1 VLLHLSVTH
10 YAIARALEVEF
21 HGGMTAITGET
32 GAGKSILLDALGLAL
47 GDRADPEAISPG
59 QPRADICATFDIA
72 AHADA
77 RQWLVEHDFPAGEQA
92 QCLLKRVITREGRS
106 RAHINGQPATLLQL
120 RELGERLIDIH
131 SQHEHQS
138 LLHRDTHRRLLDEFG
153 QYPAPLAEVRRLFGQ
168 WQQLAVRLK
177 ALREQSSDKEARV
190 QLLRYQVEELDRI
203 APHAGEVEALDAEH
217 KRLNNAD
224 SLIHTSDALLA
235 LCNEGDEGNLR
246 QLLNQAMHLLRQSP
260 LAAELPALGEM
271 FESASI
277 QIDEATNDLQRYRD
291 RVQVDPERLQQ
302 IETRQSLLFDAARK
316 HRVQSG
322 ELPALHQQLV
332 DELSALTGGAG
343 SLMELESELAELE
356 QHYRTVANGL
366 SAQRKRAADKL
377 AKQVRAQL
385 KDLSMAHCRF
395 EVALTPVAE
404 GALSVHGLE
413 QIEFLISTQPD
424 APARSL
430 AKIAS
435 GGELSRISLA
445 IQVVTARTSRIPT
458 LVFDEVDVG
467 IGGPT
472 AVVVGKLL
480 RQLGEQGQV
489 LCVTHQAPVA
499 ARAHQHLQ
507 VHKQLKGKQL
517 ETGLQLLD
525 ATARVE
531 EIARMIGG
539 ETITT
544 QSRAHAEEMLEH
556 GEAC

>member
-1 VLLHLSVTH
+1 MLLHLSVTH
-10 YAIARALEVEF
+10 YAIARALDIEF
-21 HGGMTAITGET
+21 SGGMTAITGET

-59 QPRADICATFDIA
+59 QPRADICATFDIS

-77 RQWLVEHDFPAGEQA
+77 QGWLASHDFPAGDQN

-106 RAHINGQPATLLQL
+106 RAHINGQPATLQQL
-120 RELGERLIDIH
+120 RELGELLIDIH

-138 LLHRDTHRRLLDEFG
+138 LLHRDTHRRLLDEYS
-153 QYPAPLAEVRRLFGQ
+153 QNQTLLAELKTVFGQ
-168 WQQLAVRLK
+168 WQGVSARLQ
-177 ALREQSSDKEARV
+177 ALREQGAERDARV
-190 QLLRYQVEELDRI
+190 QLLSYQVEELDRI
-203 APHAGEVEALDAEH
+203 APQAGEAEQLDAEY

-224 SLIHTSDALLA
+224 SLIHTSEALLQ
-235 LCNEGDEGNLR
+235 LCAENIDGNLR
-246 QLLNQAMHLLRQSP
+246 QLLNQAMQLLRQSP

-271 FESASI
+271 FDSATI
-277 QIDEATNDLQRYRD
+277 QVDEAVNDLQRYRD
-291 RVQVDPERLQQ
+291 RVNVDPERLQAV
-302 IETRQSLLFDAARK
+302 ETRQSLLFDTARK
-316 HRVQSG
+316 HRVPVP
-322 ELPALHQQLV
+322 ELPALHQQLA
-332 DELSALTGGAG
+332 DELASLSGGAG
-343 SLMELESELAELE
+343 SITALETELAAIE
-356 QHYRTVANGL
+356 QQYRAIAGKL
-366 SAQRKRAADKL
+366 SQQRQQAADKL
-377 AKQVRAQL
+377 AKQVRTQL

-395 EVALTPVAE
+395 EVALTPVAT
-404 GALSVHGLE
+404 GHFTAHGLE

-424 APARSL
+424 APPRAL

-480 RQLGEQGQV
+480 RLLGEKGQV

-507 VHKQLKGKQL
+507 VSKQLKGKQL

-525 ATARVE
+525 APARVD

-539 ETITT
+539 ETITA
-544 QSRAHAEEMLEH
+544 QSRAHAEEML
-556 GEAC
+556 GAAV